1 VQVDR
6 ISELSDEVRT
16 VVLDQALR
24 LSRVSGASAA
34 TVVSSRLEYIQ
45 YLV

>member
-24 LSRVSGASAA
+24 LSRVSGGQRSC
-34 TVVSSRLEYIQ
+34 SS
-45 YLV
+45 